1 MSEVTHATDVAGAA
15 IRANNACGDTFD
27 IGFVFN
33 VECRDRD
40 GILKWV
46 DESHNTVTTVGK
58 TDMLSKY
65 FLGSSYT
72 AAWYMGLKNTGSISS
87 SDTMSSHAG
96 WTENVTYSQGTRPQV
111 SFDAAS
117 AGSIANSVSKAIF
130 SITGTTTIVG
140 CFLCS
145 DSTKS
150 GSNGILYDAVDFSS
164 SRNVLSGDTLSVQ
177 ITLSIS

>member
-1 MSEVTHATDVAGAA
+1 MLDSTKITDTVGAA
-15 IRANNACGDTFD
+15 VNAAVSGAEAVD
-27 IGFVFN
+27 IGFTFD
-33 VECRDRD
+33 VECRDES
-40 GILKWV
+40 GTLKWA
-46 DESHNTVTTVGK
+46 ERRHNTVTTVGK

-72 AAWYMGLKNTGSISS
+72 AAWYMGLKNTGTISA

-96 WTENVTYSQGTRPQV
+96 WTENVTYSQGTRVQV

-117 AGSIANSVSKAIF
+117 VGSIANSVSKAIF

-150 GSNGILYDAVDFSS
+150 GSNGVLYDAVDFSA